1 MNALQTGLRTAELNG
16 FFALAGGTLP
26 ARLFRRTFFSD
37 LAQLMS
43 ADGVLVLNYF
53 GRVDAN
59 LRAAACALQAAG
71 FKHLRLFQE
80 AAQAGALSLCRQ
92 PKIANHEPLWLPVII
107 HTLAY
112 SM

>member
-1 MNALQTGLRTAELNG
+1 M
-16 FFALAGGTLP
+16 AGGTLP
-26 ARLFRRTFFSD
+26 ARLFSRAFFSD

-59 LRAAACALQAAG
+59 LRALACALQSED

-80 AAQAGALSLCRQ
+80 AAHPGTLSSAGKLEHVCGSCSLFTHWLMQRRRSAQSCRMQ
-92 PKIANHEPLWLPVII
+92 HG
-107 HTLAY
+107 
-112 SM
+112 